1 MRRHVDCPAA
11 HTTKKI
17 ISHASPDLA
26 IVQQCFSCLI
36 VLVRVHY
43 SPNGHFLFLF
53 EPCVFIS
60 CAIQLS
66 LEGGFLIGFLCLY
79 KVII

>member
-66 LEGGFLIGFLCLY
+66 LEGGVSYGISLPI
-79 KVII
+79 